1 MVGDVDTEVREL
13 SIFILPCATVSF
25 TAALLGLDNMVDNDR
40 AGRRGSV
47 LWLDTVGDDDV

>member
-47 LWLDTVGDDDV
+47 WLDAVGDDDV